1 MNNTI
6 KELFERKSTRTYLDK
21 EISIEDKKLILQAAT
36 QAPSAGNMQLYSII
50 DVTDQKIKDDLA
62 ILCDNQPFVAKA
74 KMVLIFLADY
84 SKWYDAFNNA
94 GCGPRNLDV
103 GDLQLSTVDAVI
115 ACQNAIVAAQSLGI
129 GSCYIGD
136 IIENHDDLVK
146 LLDLPNHVVP
156 ACMAVFGYP
165 AENEL
170 KVNKPNR
177 VDLKYTVFENK
188 YHQLSKQEIEDMF
201 KDKKGLLELD
211 EYLTRFCK
219 RKYNT
224 DFSINMSKSYQK
236 YIDEYKK

>member
-6 KELFERKSTRTYLDK
+6 KELFERKSTRTYQDK
-21 EISIEDKKLILQAAT
+21 EISSEDKELILKAAT

-50 DVTDQKIKDDLA
+50 DVTDQKIKDELA
-62 ILCDNQPFVAKA
+62 ILCDNQPFIANA
-74 KMVLIFLADY
+74 KMVLVFLADY
-84 SKWYDAFNNA
+84 SKWYDAFVYAN
-94 GCGPRNLDV
+94 CKPRKLDV

-115 ACQNAIVAAQSLGI
+115 ACQNAVVAAQSLGI

-136 IIENHDDLVK
+136 IIENHDKMVK
-146 LLDLPNHVVP
+146 LLNLDSHVVP

-170 KVNKPNR
+170 KVNKPKR
-177 VDLKYTVFENK
+177 VDLKYTVFENS
-188 YHQLSKQEIEDMF
+188 YHKLTDKEIEEMF
-201 KDKKGLLELD
+201 EERKGLLDLD
-211 EYLTRFCK
+211 DYLTRFCN

-224 DFSINMSKSYQK
+224 DFSENMSKSYQK

>member
-6 KELFERKSTRTYLDK
+6 KELFERKSTRTYQDK
-21 EISIEDKKLILQAAT
+21 EISLEDKELILKAAT

-50 DVTDQKIKDDLA
+50 DVTDQKIKDELA
-62 ILCDNQPFVAKA
+62 ILCDNQPFIANA
-74 KMVLIFLADY
+74 KMVLVFLADY
-84 SKWYDAFNNA
+84 SKWYNAFVYAN
-94 GCGPRNLDV
+94 CKPRKLDV

-115 ACQNAIVAAQSLGI
+115 ACQNAVVAAQSLGI

-136 IIENHDDLVK
+136 IIENHDKMVK
-146 LLDLPNHVVP
+146 LLNLDSHVVP

-170 KVNKPNR
+170 KVNKPKR
-177 VDLKYTVFENK
+177 VDLKYTVFENS
-188 YHQLSKQEIEDMF
+188 YHKLTDKEIEDMF
-201 KDKKGLLELD
+201 EERKGLLDLD
-211 EYLTRFCK
+211 DYLTRFCN

-224 DFSINMSKSYQK
+224 DFSENMSKSYQE

>member
-1 MNNTI
+1 
-6 KELFERKSTRTYLDK
+6 
-21 EISIEDKKLILQAAT
+21 
-36 QAPSAGNMQLYSII
+36 
-50 DVTDQKIKDDLA
+50 
-62 ILCDNQPFVAKA
+62 
-74 KMVLIFLADY
+74 MVLIFLADY